1 MAKNIDTLARQLA
14 AKKDISIVKATA
26 EIREVLELI
35 KSNIDTKNSVKLA
48 NFGKFTVR
56 DRSGVL
62 QGKPYSTKVI
72 TFTSAKAFK
81 NRANAKVK

>member
-1 MAKNIDTLARQLA
+1 MAVNIDNLARQLA
-14 AKKDISIVKATA
+14 VKKDISIVKATA

-56 DRSGVL
+56 NRSGVL

-81 NRANAKVK
+81 NRVK

>member
-1 MAKNIDTLARQLA
+1 MAVNIDNLARQLA
-14 AKKDISIVKATA
+14 VKKDISIVKATA

-48 NFGKFTVR
+48 NFGKFSVR
-56 DRSGVL
+56 NRSGVL

-81 NRANAKVK
+81 NKVK

>member
-1 MAKNIDTLARQLA
+1 MAINIDTLARQLA

-56 DRSGVL
+56 NRSGVL

-81 NRANAKVK
+81 NKVK

>member
-1 MAKNIDTLARQLA
+1 MANNIDTLARQLA

-35 KSNIDTKNSVKLA
+35 KSNIDAKNSVKLA

-56 DRSGVL
+56 NRSGVL
-62 QGKPYSTKVI
+62 QGKLYSTKVI

-81 NRANAKVK
+81 NRVK

>member
-1 MAKNIDTLARQLA
+1 MAINIDNLARQLA

-26 EIREVLELI
+26 EIREVLEII
-35 KSNIDTKNSVKLA
+35 KSNVDTKNSIKLA

-62 QGKPYSTKVI
+62 QGKLYSTKVI

-81 NRANAKVK
+81 NKVK

>member
-1 MAKNIDTLARQLA
+1 MAINIDKLARQLA

-35 KSNIDTKNSVKLA
+35 KSNVDTKNSIKLA
-48 NFGKFTVR
+48 NFGEFTVR

-81 NRANAKVK
+81 NKVK

>member
-1 MAKNIDTLARQLA
+1 MAINIDNLARQLA

-35 KSNIDTKNSVKLA
+35 KFNIDTENSVKLA

-62 QGKPYSTKVI
+62 QGKLYSTKVI

-81 NRANAKVK
+81 NRVK

>member
-1 MAKNIDTLARQLA
+1 MAINIDNLARQLA

-35 KSNIDTKNSVKLA
+35 KFNIDTENSVKLA

-81 NRANAKVK
+81 NKVK

>member
-1 MAKNIDTLARQLA
+1 MANNIDTLARQLA

-35 KSNIDTKNSVKLA
+35 KDNLNSRNSIKLA

-62 QGKPYSTKVI
+62 KGKPYKTKVI

-81 NRANAKVK
+81 NKVK

>member
-1 MAKNIDTLARQLA
+1 MTKNIDTLARQLA
-14 AKKDISIVKATA
+14 AKKEISIVKATA

-35 KSNIDTKNSVKLA
+35 KSNIEPMNSIKLA

-56 DRSGVL
+56 VRSGVL
-62 QGKPYSTKVI
+62 QGKPYTTKVI

-81 NRANAKVK
+81 NKVK

>member
-1 MAKNIDTLARQLA
+1 MANNIDTLARQLA

-56 DRSGVL
+56 NRSGVL
-62 QGKPYSTKVI
+62 QGKPYRTKVI

-81 NRANAKVK
+81 NRVK

>member
-1 MAKNIDTLARQLA
+1 MAINIDKLARQLA

-81 NRANAKVK
+81 NKVK

>member
-1 MAKNIDTLARQLA
+1 MAIKIDNLARQLA

-48 NFGKFTVR
+48 NFGKFSVR
-56 DRSGVL
+56 NRSGVL

-81 NRANAKVK
+81 NKVK

>member
-1 MAKNIDTLARQLA
+1 MANNIDTLARQLA

-35 KSNIDTKNSVKLA
+35 KSNVNTKTSLKLA
-48 NFGKFTVR
+48 NFGKFSVR
-56 DRSGVL
+56 NRSGVL

-81 NRANAKVK
+81 NKVK

>member
-1 MAKNIDTLARQLA
+1 MANNIDTLARQLA

-35 KSNIDTKNSVKLA
+35 KSNLDTKNSVKLA

-56 DRSGVL
+56 NRSGVL
-62 QGKPYSTKVI
+62 QGKAYSTKVI

-81 NRANAKVK
+81 NKVK

>member
-1 MAKNIDTLARQLA
+1 MAINIDKLARQLA
-14 AKKDISIVKATA
+14 VKKDISIVKATA
-26 EIREVLELI
+26 EIKEVLELI
-35 KSNIDTKNSVKLA
+35 KSNVDTKNSVKLA

-62 QGKPYSTKVI
+62 QGKLYSTKVI

-81 NRANAKVK
+81 NKVK

>member
-1 MAKNIDTLARQLA
+1 MANNIDTLARQLA

-48 NFGKFTVR
+48 NFGKISVR
-56 DRSGVL
+56 NRSGVL

-81 NRANAKVK
+81 NKVK

>member
-1 MAKNIDTLARQLA
+1 MANNINTLARQLA

-62 QGKPYSTKVI
+62 KGKPYSTKVI

-81 NRANAKVK
+81 NRVK

>member
-1 MAKNIDTLARQLA
+1 MANNIDTLARQLA
-14 AKKDISIVKATA
+14 AKKEISIVKATT

-35 KSNIDTKNSVKLA
+35 KSNIDTKNSLKLA

-81 NRANAKVK
+81 NKVK

>member
-1 MAKNIDTLARQLA
+1 MAIKIDNLARQLA
-14 AKKDISIVKATA
+14 AKNDISIVKATA
-26 EIREVLELI
+26 EIKEVLELI

-62 QGKPYSTKVI
+62 QGKPYTTKVI

-81 NRANAKVK
+81 NKVK

>member
-1 MAKNIDTLARQLA
+1 MAVNIDNLARQLA
-14 AKKDISIVKATA
+14 VKKDISIVKATA

-62 QGKPYSTKVI
+62 QGKPYRTKVI

-81 NRANAKVK
+81 NKVK

>member
-62 QGKPYSTKVI
+62 RGKPYSTKVI

-81 NRANAKVK
+81 NKVK

>member
-1 MAKNIDTLARQLA
+1 MANNIDTLARQLA

-56 DRSGVL
+56 YRSGVL
-62 QGKPYSTKVI
+62 QGKLYSTKVI

-81 NRANAKVK
+81 NKVK

>member
-1 MAKNIDTLARQLA
+1 MANNIDTLARQLA

-35 KSNIDTKNSVKLA
+35 KSNVDTKNSIKLA

-56 DRSGVL
+56 VRSGVL
-62 QGKPYSTKVI
+62 QGKPYTTKVI

-81 NRANAKVK
+81 NKVK

>member
-62 QGKPYSTKVI
+62 QGKPYKTKVI

-81 NRANAKVK
+81 NRVK

>member
-1 MAKNIDTLARQLA
+1 MAINIDNLARQLA

-56 DRSGVL
+56 NRSGVL
-62 QGKPYSTKVI
+62 QGKSYTTKVI

-81 NRANAKVK
+81 NKVK

>member
-1 MAKNIDTLARQLA
+1 MANNIDTLARQLA

-35 KSNIDTKNSVKLA
+35 KSNVDTKNSVKLA

-56 DRSGVL
+56 NRSGVL

-81 NRANAKVK
+81 NRVK

>member
-1 MAKNIDTLARQLA
+1 MANNIDTLARQLA

-48 NFGKFTVR
+48 NFGKFSVR
-56 DRSGVL
+56 NRSGVL

-81 NRANAKVK
+81 NKVK

>member
-1 MAKNIDTLARQLA
+1 MAIKIDNLDRQLA
-14 AKKDISIVKATA
+14 AKKDISIVKVTA

-62 QGKPYSTKVI
+62 QGKPYKTKVI

-81 NRANAKVK
+81 NKVK

>member
-1 MAKNIDTLARQLA
+1 MANNIDTLARQLA
-14 AKKDISIVKATA
+14 VKKDISIVKATA
-26 EIREVLELI
+26 EIKEVLELI

-56 DRSGVL
+56 NRSGVL
-62 QGKPYSTKVI
+62 QGKPYTTKVI

-81 NRANAKVK
+81 NRVK

>member
-1 MAKNIDTLARQLA
+1 MAIKIDDLARQLA

-62 QGKPYSTKVI
+62 KGKPYSTKVI

-81 NRANAKVK
+81 NRVK

>member
-1 MAKNIDTLARQLA
+1 MTNNIDTLARQLA

-26 EIREVLELI
+26 EIKEVIELI
-35 KSNIDTKNSVKLA
+35 KSNIDIKNSIKLA

-62 QGKPYSTKVI
+62 RGKPYSTKVI

-81 NRANAKVK
+81 NKVK

>member
-1 MAKNIDTLARQLA
+1 MAINIDNLARQLA

-35 KSNIDTKNSVKLA
+35 KSNIDTKNSIKLA

-56 DRSGVL
+56 VRLGVL
-62 QGKPYSTKVI
+62 QGKPYTTKVI

-81 NRANAKVK
+81 NKVK

>member
-1 MAKNIDTLARQLA
+1 MAIKIDTLARQLA

-56 DRSGVL
+56 NRSGVL
-62 QGKPYSTKVI
+62 QGKPYTTKVI

-81 NRANAKVK
+81 NKVK

>member
-1 MAKNIDTLARQLA
+1 MANNIDTLARQLA

-62 QGKPYSTKVI
+62 KGKPYSTKVI

-81 NRANAKVK
+81 NRVK